1 MTQVISAALRGLAS
15 RKGEK
20 LRSSDSVLLIRA
32 AVALEE
38 SERARFVQ
46 IRRSGE
52 MLGEI
57 VDLRIELSTMR
68 EVIGA
73 VMHKDDSDD
82 PRSV

>member
-1 MTQVISAALRGLAS
+1 MTQAISTALRGLAS

-20 LRSSDSVLLIRA
+20 LRSADSVLLIRA

-38 SERARFVQ
+38 SERARSVQ
-46 IRRSGE
+46 MGHFRE
-52 MLGEI
+52 MLGDI

-73 VMHKDDSDD
+73 VMHKDDPDD

>member
-1 MTQVISAALRGLAS
+1 MTQAIFTALRGLAS

-20 LRSSDSVLLIRA
+20 LRSADSVLLIRA

-38 SERARFVQ
+38 SERARSVQ
-46 IRRSGE
+46 MEHFRE

-57 VDLRIELSTMR
+57 VDLRIELSSMR

-73 VMHKDDSDD
+73 VMHKDDLDD
-82 PRSV
+82 HA